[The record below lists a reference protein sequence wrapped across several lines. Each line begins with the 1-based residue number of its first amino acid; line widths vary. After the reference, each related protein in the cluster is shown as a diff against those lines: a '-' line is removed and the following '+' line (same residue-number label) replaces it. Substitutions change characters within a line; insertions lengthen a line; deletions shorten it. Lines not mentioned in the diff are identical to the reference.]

1 MKLAGVCIVL
11 LVLATAS
18 YATPYHFEE
27 RQGQQVEEQ
36 MMDPSDSQGVMDEI
50 HQMFQQLQKENQ
62 AQIQQDIGKIITSLL
77 GGFLG

>member
-11 LVLATAS
+11 LALATAS

-36 MMDPSDSQGVMDEI
+36 MMDPSDSQGVMDET

>member
-11 LVLATAS
+11 LALATAS

-36 MMDPSDSQGVMDEI
+36 MSDYQGVMDEI

-62 AQIQQDIGKIITSLL
+62 AQIQQGLGNIITSLL